1 MTKMLHFV
9 TCKLEFPKM
18 KLNINMSL
26 DKNSSNYDPN
36 GQYKQKSLIIYS
48 CKTSLAL
55 KSNPA
60 ILAFKFHHTQCGM
73 FMYSLL
79 LKLYLQHCNSH

>member
-1 MTKMLHFV
+1 MKTGTKMSHFL
-9 TCKLEFPKM
+9 TSKLEFPKV

-26 DKNSSNYDPN
+26 DKNSSNYDLD
-36 GQYKQKSLIIYS
+36 GQYKQKSVIIYT

-60 ILAFKFHHTQCGM
+60 ILLFKFHHTIWNVYIQSTTEAL
-73 FMYSLL
+73 FATL
-79 LKLYLQHCNSH
+79 

>member
-1 MTKMLHFV
+1 MSHFL
-9 TCKLEFPKM
+9 TSKLEFPKV
-18 KLNINMSL
+18 KLNINMYL
-26 DKNSSNYDPN
+26 DKNSSNYDLD
-36 GQYKQKSLIIYS
+36 GQYKQKSVIIYS

-60 ILAFKFHHTQCGM
+60 ILLLNFITQYGM
-73 FMYSLL
+73 FIYSLL

>member
-1 MTKMLHFV
+1 MSHFV
-9 TCKLEFPKM
+9 TSKLEFPKM

-60 ILAFKFHHTQCGM
+60 ILAFKFHYTQCGM